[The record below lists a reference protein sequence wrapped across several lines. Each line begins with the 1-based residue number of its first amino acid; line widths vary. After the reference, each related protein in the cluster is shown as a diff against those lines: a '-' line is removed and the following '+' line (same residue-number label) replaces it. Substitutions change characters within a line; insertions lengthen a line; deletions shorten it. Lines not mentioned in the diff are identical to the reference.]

1 MAADLALQPA
11 RDRGW
16 LSGLPA
22 PLLWHEIGAFWG
34 TRTWWV
40 QLGAWT
46 LLIQGLLLNS
56 LAQAHHGA
64 PGTEFISVG
73 MGTFG
78 ALGMIVITHNAIVG
92 EKQSGTA
99 AWIMSKPVSRSAF
112 ILAKFLGRLTG
123 TLTIVI
129 AVEGTAAYALL
140 AASGQAPTAL
150 TFLRA
155 MAAVAIYLLF
165 FTALSL
171 CLGTIFTSRGPVL
184 AIPLL
189 ALLAGQLLHFNLASI
204 GAALL
209 PAGHSQVS
217 VSANSSGSA
226 ATAALAVSAIYLVL
240 IIVLLAGA
248 IARFTREQF

>member
-1 MAADLALQPA
+1 VAADLAFQPA

-40 QLGAWT
+40 QLSAWT

-112 ILAKFLGRLTG
+112 ILAKFLGTLTG

-129 AVEGTAAYALL
+129 AVEGTAAYAVL
-140 AASGQAPTAL
+140 AAAGHSPAAL
-150 TFLRA
+150 TYLGA
-155 MAAVAIYLLF
+155 MAAAAIYLLF
-165 FTALSL
+165 FVALSL

-217 VSANSSGSA
+217 VAANSGGSA
-226 ATAALAVSAIYLVL
+226 ATAMLAVSTIYSIL

>member
-1 MAADLALQPA
+1 MAADLAFQPA

-16 LSGLPA
+16 RSGLDV
-22 PLLWHEIGAFWG
+22 LLRHEIRSFWG

-46 LLIQGLLLNS
+46 FLIQGLLLNS
-56 LAQAHHGA
+56 LARAHHGA

-78 ALGMIVITHNAIVG
+78 ALGMIVITHNAVVG

-112 ILAKFLGRLTG
+112 ILAKFLGALTG
-123 TLTIVI
+123 ALAGVV
-129 AVEGTAAYALL
+129 AVEGAAAYAVL
-140 AASGQAPTAL
+140 AASGHSPAVFTY
-150 TFLRA
+150 LRA

-165 FTALSL
+165 FVALSL
-171 CLGTIFTSRGPVL
+171 CLGAFFTSRGPVL
-184 AIPLL
+184 AIPLV
-189 ALLAGQLLHFNLASI
+189 AILAGQLLRFNLAGI

-217 VSANSSGSA
+217 VSASSAGPA
-226 ATAALAVSAIYLVL
+226 ATAVLAVSAIYAVL
-240 IIVLLAGA
+240 IAALLAGA
-248 IARFTREQF
+248 ITRFTCEEF

>member
-1 MAADLALQPA
+1 MTADLAFQPA
-11 RDRGW
+11 RHRGW

-46 LLIQGLLLNS
+46 LLVRGLLLNS

-99 AWIMSKPVSRSAF
+99 AWIMSKPVSRGAF
-112 ILAKFLGRLTG
+112 ILAKFLGTLTG

-129 AVEGTAAYALL
+129 AVEGTAAYAAPAAAGHSPAAL
-140 AASGQAPTAL
+140 AYLQT
-150 TFLRA
+150 

-189 ALLAGQLLHFNLASI
+189 ALLAAQLLHFNLASI

-217 VSANSSGSA
+217 VSANSGGSA

-240 IIVLLAGA
+240 IIALLAGA